1 MSERSKLTPK
11 QERFVE
17 EYLIDL
23 NAAAAAIRAGYSEKT
38 ADQIGYQLLQKTSVV
53 NAIAEK
59 KAERSERTGIT
70 AADVVQMIQRQYEI
84 NATCYQKIDFEGN
97 PVTDPHGRPV
107 LLQVDATAANK
118 ALDMLMKHV
127 GGYERDN
134 RRELS
139 GGINLSWGGDDGD

>member
-59 KAERSERTGIT
+59 KAERSRRMEMT
-70 AADVVQMIQRQYEI
+70 AEDVVRAIERQYKI
-84 NATCYQKIDFEGN
+84 CSTCYQKVDFEGN
-97 PVTDPHGRPV
+97 PVVDPLGRPV

-118 ALDMLMKHV
+118 ALDMLMKHH
-127 GGYERDN
+127 GAYERDN

-139 GGINLSWGGDDGD
+139 GGINFSWDGSNGN